1 MKIRM
6 KTKPKEPIRKK
17 VRHGI
22 DINYC
27 DNLKEVCDFFDGY
40 DLSKVNISIE
50 GCDYYGVDVNVFALR
65 DETDEEFE
73 VRHSKWR
80 KKIVE
85 YNKWFAE
92 NEALIKSEQ
101 EAKRISSEEKKLK
114 KKKEIED
121 RITSLKKKLDKIK

>member
-1 MKIRM
+1 MKI
-6 KTKPKEPIRKK
+6 KTKPNEPKRKK
-17 VRHGI
+17 VKHGI

-50 GCDYYGVDVNVFALR
+50 GDDYYGAGADVFTFR

-85 YNKWFAE
+85 YNEWFAE
-92 NEALIKSEQ
+92 NEALIKAYQ
-101 EAKRISSEEKKLK
+101 EAKKISSEEKKLK

-121 RITSLKKKLDKIK
+121 RITSLKKELDKIK